1 MAAEYDHRASYLKPY
16 RRLCYANVT
25 SRQARVP
32 GPGASQPGVYPLT
45 R

>member
-25 SRQARVP
+25 SRAARAP
-32 GPGASQPGVYPLT
+32 GPGARQLGAYPLT

>member
-1 MAAEYDHRASYLKPY
+1 MAAEYDYRVVYLKTY
-16 RRLCYANVT
+16 GRLCYANVT